1 MIGIYLI
8 TNQVNKKVYIGQ
20 SQNIELR
27 WKAHRNRPFNPNS
40 IDYEKP
46 LYRAIRKYGLDNFTF
61 QILEECE
68 IKELN
73 NREMYWIEIYHST
86 DKEKGYNLTKGGESG
101 TPIKL
106 SEAQRDQI
114 IECLQLSNETQE
126 QIAKKFQVSQRL
138 VSGINLGEYWIR
150 EDIVYPIRQ
159 KQENQ
164 CLICGKKILPT
175 SKYCLT
181 CSGFIQRKVERPNR
195 EELKNL
201 IKSVPFTQIGK
212 QYGVSDNAVRKWC
225 QSEGL
230 PSKSSIIKKY
240 SDEEWA
246 SI

>member
-40 IDYEKP
+40 VDYEKP

-73 NREMYWIEIYHST
+73 NREMYWIEFYHST
-86 DKEKGYNLTKGGESG
+86 DKEKGYNLIKGGESG

-106 SEAQRDQI
+106 SETQRDQI

-150 EDIVYPIRQ
+150 EDIIYPIRQ
-159 KQENQ
+159 KQEN
-164 CLICGKKILPT
+164 
-175 SKYCLT
+175 
-181 CSGFIQRKVERPNR
+181 
-195 EELKNL
+195 
-201 IKSVPFTQIGK
+201 
-212 QYGVSDNAVRKWC
+212 
-225 QSEGL
+225 
-230 PSKSSIIKKY
+230 
-240 SDEEWA
+240 
-246 SI
+246 